1 MAKEDLKQR
10 IKEKGLEIK
19 SDLSYQLSQ
28 FNWKQK
34 LSAARAFFKKE
45 GKDAWVYFMNLPQ
58 KSKRIFLSVAIL
70 TAVGVPVG
78 RQVSR
83 SIAEKIETHRIE
95 KEIKARTADIKN
107 ALETK
112 YKIENKDSFDKLYEA
127 ALPLIQLSMFPT
139 EVLVL
144 DPYADNSKGVSNTI
158 GLGSFYYP
166 INGDAKSTDWEL
178 ASTHFKKKG
187 AHAIS
192 AEQALD
198 LADGWYRHMDYGAA
212 YKEMFKLLK
221 GAELNPHEFA
231 AIATVMYNSKKSGKQ
246 LCDFVQ
252 KNYQNPMKCAQKI
265 VSLGASSKFGGIPK
279 RHLHEGYL
287 YLGLEDYVQ
296 NTYEFFVKTGVNS
309 KGQFYA
315 KTSVTQLSK
324 EDVKNGLE
332 AFKSGDVQRIIRE
345 QKKITSYICKSGY
358 TVREIIK
365 EKVLDSSHKKP
376 LMQFGVFNEDCVPL
390 LDIVNAKTG
399 TSADM
404 LYRESIKFYD
414 EGLRLEQNGAEEKS
428 QKNFKKALEGFQR
441 IIDGG
446 HDGPDLHNDMAIT
459 YYHLGEYQKC
469 IDECVKVLSFGDDEV
484 LSAANFNAGKA
495 YEALGNIDKA
505 MLNYKAGIQ
514 NGGNVKTFQNQIN
527 RLQKIQSD
535 MMQTNSRM

>member
-1 MAKEDLKQR
+1 MTKEDLKQR
-10 IKEKGLEIK
+10 IKEKGQEIK
-19 SDLSYQLSQ
+19 SDLNYQLSQ

-45 GKDAWVYFMNLPQ
+45 GKDAWVYFMNLPK

-78 RQVSR
+78 RQVSK
-83 SIAEKIETHRIE
+83 SIAEKVEIRKIE

-107 ALETK
+107 VLETK
-112 YKIENKDSFDKLYEA
+112 YKIEDQDSFDKLYTA
-127 ALPLIQLSMFPT
+127 SLPLIQLSMFPT

-144 DPYADNSKGVSNTI
+144 DPYADNTKGVSNTI

-178 ASTHFKKKG
+178 SSQHFKKEG

-198 LADGWYRHMDYGAA
+198 LADGWYRHMDYGAV
-212 YKEMFKLLK
+212 YKQMFKLLK

-231 AIATVMYNSKKSGKQ
+231 AVATVMYNSKKSGKS
-246 LCDFVQ
+246 LCEFVQ
-252 KNYQNPMKCAQKI
+252 KNYKNPMKCAQKI

-287 YLGLEDYVQ
+287 YLGLENYVQ
-296 NTYEFFVKTGVNS
+296 DTYELFVKTGVNS

-324 EDVKNGLE
+324 EDVEKGLK
-332 AFKSGDVQRIIRE
+332 AFKSGDVQKIVRE
-345 QKKITSYICKSGY
+345 QKKITSYICKGGH
-358 TVREIIK
+358 TVREIIQ
-365 EKVLDSSHKKP
+365 ENVLDSAYKKT
-376 LMQFGVFNEDCVPL
+376 LMRFGVFSEDCTPL
-390 LDIVNAKTG
+390 QDIIDAKTG

-404 LYRESIKFYD
+404 LYQKSIKFYD
-414 EGLRLEQNGAEEKS
+414 EGLQLERKGAGEKS
-428 QKNFKKALEGFQR
+428 QKNFKKALEGFQK

-469 IDECVKVLSFGDDEV
+469 IDECVKVLHFGDSE
-484 LSAANFNAGKA
+484 LFSAANFNAGKA
-495 YEALGNIDKA
+495 YESLGNIDKA
-505 MLNYKAGIQ
+505 LLNYKAGIQ
-514 NGGNVKTFQNQIN
+514 NGGNVDTFQNQIN